1 VRVAAAAN
9 RIEISTLRY
18 LTSTQ
23 SSEDKW
29 HTRIVLKP
37 SESEDTRL
45 DETVTSGPAPV
56 KQGAGLELLDSYAFP
71 VGRGNVDTP
80 DTSNKA

>member
-9 RIEISTLRY
+9 HIEISTLRY

-23 SSEDKW
+23 SSEGKW
-29 HTRIVLKP
+29 HTRIVLTP
-37 SESEDTRL
+37 NYADGVRM
-45 DETVTSGPAPV
+45 DETVTSGPRQV
-56 KQGAGLELLDSYAFP
+56 KQGAGMELLDSYKFP

-80 DTSNKA
+80 DTATKA

>member
-9 RIEISTLRY
+9 HIEISTLRY

-23 SSEDKW
+23 SSEGKW

-37 SESEDTRL
+37 SDTDFIRL
-45 DETVTSGPAPV
+45 DETATSGPVPV
-56 KQGAGLELLDSYAFP
+56 KQGAGLELLDSYVFP

-80 DTSNKA
+80 DTPNKA